1 MATKILI
8 PTPLRPYTEKKDA
21 VDAEGKTVGEL
32 LVDLTTKHTGLKAH
46 LYNDQGHLRSF
57 VNVYVNDEDIR
68 YLQKE
73 QTPVQPGDTV
83 SIIPSVAGGA
93 PAGAEKGYDPFST
106 AGVAEKG
113 SYLFSRAKT
122 EPDRELPPLTND
134 EIKRYSRHL
143 IMPEVGMEGQRKL
156 KAAKVLCIG
165 AGGLGSPAA
174 MYLAAAG
181 VGTLGLVDFD
191 VVDFSNLQRQILHG
205 TPDVGRSKLASAKDR
220 LTTLN
225 PEITIAT
232 HEVALS
238 SQNALELFE
247 PYDIILDGT
256 DNFPTRYL
264 VNDACVLLR
273 KPNAYGSIFRFEG
286 QASVFATKDGPC
298 YRCLYPEPPPPGLVP
313 SCAEGGVL
321 GVLPGIIGTIQATE
335 TIKLIIGVGEPLI
348 GRFLIFD
355 ALRMRFRELKLRK
368 DPDCP
373 VCGTHPTVK
382 QLIDYEQF
390 CGIHPAPEPISVQ
403 NIQNNA
409 TEISSIELKQR
420 LDRGDPLKI
429 VDVREPNEYQINRI
443 PGSVLIPLGDVPRR
457 YQELDPDEQ
466 IVVHC
471 KMGTRSAKAADFLR
485 SVGFKRVL
493 NLRGGVLD
501 WVDKIDPTQPKY

>member
-1 MATKILI
+1 MVKILI
-8 PTPLRPYTEKKDA
+8 PTPLRPYTDKQDA
-21 VDAEGKTVGEL
+21 VDASGATVGERL
-32 LVDLTTKHTGLKAH
+32 ADLTRRHAGLKPH
-46 LYNDQGHLRSF
+46 LYNEQGKLRSF

-73 QTPVQPGDTV
+73 QTPVTADDTV

-93 PAGAEKGYDPFST
+93 PSVTDVVS
-106 AGVAEKG
+106 GV
-113 SYLFSRAKT
+113 SRT
-122 EPDRELPPLTND
+122 LPELTND

-220 LTTLN
+220 LQALN
-225 PEITIAT
+225 PNVDVVA
-232 HEVALS
+232 HETAIS
-238 SQNALELFE
+238 SENALKLFE
-247 PYDIILDGT
+247 PYDVIVDGT

-264 VNDACVLLR
+264 VNDASVLTG

-321 GVLPGIIGTIQATE
+321 GVLPGII
-335 TIKLIIGVGEPLI
+335 
-348 GRFLIFD
+348 
-355 ALRMRFRELKLRK
+355 
-368 DPDCP
+368 
-373 VCGTHPTVK
+373 
-382 QLIDYEQF
+382 
-390 CGIHPAPEPISVQ
+390 
-403 NIQNNA
+403 
-409 TEISSIELKQR
+409 
-420 LDRGDPLKI
+420 
-429 VDVREPNEYQINRI
+429 DVREPNEYQINRI
-443 PGSVLIPLGDVPRR
+443 PGSELIPLGDVPKRVN
-457 YQELDPDEQ
+457 ELNPDDE

-471 KMGTRSAKAADFLR
+471 KTGGRSAKAADFLR
-485 SVGFKRVL
+485 SVGFKKVL
-493 NLRGGVLD
+493 NLKGGVLD
-501 WVDKIDPTQPKY
+501 WIDKVDPTQPKY